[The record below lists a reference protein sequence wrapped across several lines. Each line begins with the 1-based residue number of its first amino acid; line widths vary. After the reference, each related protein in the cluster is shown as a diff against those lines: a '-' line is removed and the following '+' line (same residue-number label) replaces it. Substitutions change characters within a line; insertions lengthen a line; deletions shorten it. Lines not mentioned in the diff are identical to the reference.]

1 MEDDDDMITMLEA
14 STDEWPNGI
23 AHDAMKKLQDKYE
36 PTDFVTMVERTKA
49 IEDIKMG
56 KNESPEKMFLALN
69 MINNRFKN
77 RLPPLKDNELLSIVM
92 AKVPSKYTTILAVE
106 SVRLGSAF
114 SVKEARSALMTLY
127 RAGSR
132 EDDDDNDAEVAL
144 NVNFKCYECGKRG
157 HKASDCPQR
166 KEDDKAK
173 GSNNRK
179 PRFTGKCF
187 QCGKIGHRKED
198 CYQNPHNKKPK
209 PSWWKTN
216 KGKEAVLSQ
225 TSSKGDKDSVEILLM
240 HMGMNAIA
248 ENTPEKST
256 AGQIM
261 GELLLTSIDSDKTES
276 QNYDQQPTVTQSW
289 GAPRRSAT
297 I

>member
-1 MEDDDDMITMLEA
+1 MAYCLERVDTDLPSNSNAAIDINTNEGKLPFKAKQDNNYTIAYLQAAMEDDDDMITMLEA

-23 AHDAMKKLQDKYE
+23 AHEAMKKLQDKYE

-56 KNESPEKMFLALN
+56 KNESREKMFLALN
-69 MINNRFKN
+69 MINHRFKN

-144 NVNFKCYECGKRG
+144 NVNFKCYECGKR
-157 HKASDCPQR
+157 PQ
-166 KEDDKAK
+166 
-173 GSNNRK
+173 
-179 PRFTGKCF
+179 
-187 QCGKIGHRKED
+187 
-198 CYQNPHNKKPK
+198 
-209 PSWWKTN
+209 
-216 KGKEAVLSQ
+216 
-225 TSSKGDKDSVEILLM
+225 SK
-240 HMGMNAIA
+240 
-248 ENTPEKST
+248 
-256 AGQIM
+256 
-261 GELLLTSIDSDKTES
+261 
-276 QNYDQQPTVTQSW
+276 
-289 GAPRRSAT
+289 
-297 I
+297 